1 MPARSFMDTNVLVY
15 AYDRRDVSK
24 RSQAQELLTTG
35 IEDETAVI
43 SVQVL
48 GEFFTVVTQRI
59 QNPLSTEEAQE
70 AVNLISVLPVMEL
83 DLALVRRAIST
94 HLRYQISYWD
104 ALIVAAAE
112 SAGCAQIFSEDLN
125 PGQSYHGIVVVNPF

>member
-1 MPARSFMDTNVLVY
+1 MDTNVLVY
-15 AYDRRDVSK
+15 AYDRRDISK

-70 AVNLISVLPVMEL
+70 VVNLISVLPVMEL